1 MLNKP
6 KAYPLTKHL
15 AKHQPKR
22 LTSSCNYQKKT
33 SGFTLVELLIVMV
46 ILGLLASL
54 VAPKMF
60 DKIGSSKQG
69 TAKTQMELFSTALD
83 MYRLDVGSYPA
94 QLSALRASNDISWQ
108 GPYLP
113 KEIPNDPWGNAYYYK
128 FPGENSEYD
137 LVSYGNDN
145 KKGGSEEASDIIH

>member
-1 MLNKP
+1 MFYKL
-6 KAYPLTKHL
+6 KAYHLTNHLSKHL
-15 AKHQPKR
+15 TNSDKV
-22 LTSSCNYQKKT
+22 QKNIC
-33 SGFTLVELLIVMV
+33 GFTLVELLIVMV

-83 MYRLDVGSYPA
+83 MYRLDVGNYPD
-94 QLSALRASNDISWQ
+94 QLSALRTSNDISWQ

>member
-1 MLNKP
+1 MLFRHN
-6 KAYPLTKHL
+6 
-15 AKHQPKR
+15 AKN
-22 LTSSCNYQKKT
+22 LIENCNTQQNT
-33 SGFTLVELLIVMV
+33 RGFTLVELLIVMV

-60 DKIGSSKQG
+60 GKIGSSKQG

-83 MYRLDVGSYPA
+83 MYRLDLGNYPSE
-94 QLSALRASNDISWQ
+94 LTKLRISDEINWQ

-113 KEIPNDPWGNAYYYK
+113 KSIPNDPWGNDYNYK

-137 LVSYGNDN
+137 LISYGSDG
-145 KKGGSEEASDIIH
+145 KEGGSDEASDINY